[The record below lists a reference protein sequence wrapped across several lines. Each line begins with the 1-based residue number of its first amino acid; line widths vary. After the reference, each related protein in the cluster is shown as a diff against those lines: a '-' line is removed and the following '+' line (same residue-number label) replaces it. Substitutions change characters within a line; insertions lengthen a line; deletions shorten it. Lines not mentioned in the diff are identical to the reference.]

1 MLDLSGL
8 SKSFPGTQ
16 ALADVDLD
24 VRGGEIHALVGAN
37 GSGKSTLVKILAGV
51 YRPDGGVIRVGE
63 RVFGGG
69 LSPAE
74 ARAVGLHFVHQ
85 DLAIFADLSVAD
97 NIAIGRGFDT
107 GPLGR
112 IRWRSVRRHTSRVL
126 DRFRIA
132 ARPDTPVGALR
143 PSDRTMVAIA
153 RALQDQEGRHSGVLV
168 LDEPTTSLPDADAG
182 LLIAALRRFAEAGQ
196 SMLFISHDID
206 EALSFVDRVSVL
218 RDGRKVATLDAA
230 GLDRNQVVELI
241 TGRPVGRLYPAP
253 LQRADGGA
261 RLQVRNIS
269 VGPVEDVSF
278 DVSAGE
284 IVGLAGLIGSGASEI
299 LQAVFRARPPRAG
312 SVTVDGT
319 RLADRP
325 RDAIAAGVAYLPAE
339 RSRAGFFD
347 AGVRENLSAPEVAR
361 YWTHLFMSIGRER
374 AEARDTIARFGIRAT
389 SEEQDLALLSGGNQ
403 QKVMLARWLRRD
415 PQVLLLDE
423 PTQGVDVGAR
433 AEVYELI
440 RAAAD
445 GGTAVLLVTVD
456 FEEIEG
462 LCDRA
467 LVISDGWV
475 VAELRKPDL
484 DHQRLTELALRRPEK
499 GSAS

>member
-1 MLDLSGL
+1 MLYLDGL
-8 SKSFPGTQ
+8 SKSFPGTR
-16 ALADVDLD
+16 ALSDVDLD

-51 YRPDGGVIRVGE
+51 YRPDGGVIRVGD

-69 LSPAE
+69 LSPSE

-85 DLAIFADLSVAD
+85 DLAVFTDLSVAD

-107 GPLGR
+107 DPLVR

-126 DRFRIA
+126 DRFHIA

-153 RALQDQEGRHSGVLV
+153 RALQDQEGQDSGVLV
-168 LDEPTTSLPDADAG
+168 LDEPTTSLPDADVG

-218 RDGRKVATLDAA
+218 RDGRKVATLDAPRA
-230 GLDRNQVVELI
+230 DRDQVVELI

-253 LQRADGGA
+253 QRPDGGA
-261 RLQVRNIS
+261 RLQVRNVS
-269 VGPVEDVSF
+269 VGPVRDVSF
-278 DVSAGE
+278 DVLAGE

-299 LQAVFRARPPRAG
+299 LQAIFRARPPRGG
-312 SVTVDGT
+312 SVAVDGAA
-319 RLADRP
+319 LGDRP
-325 RDAIAAGVAYLPAE
+325 RDAIAAGVSYLPAE

-361 YWTHLFMSIGRER
+361 YWKYLFMSMGRER
-374 AEARDTIARFGIRAT
+374 ADARATIARFGIRAT
-389 SEEQDLALLSGGNQ
+389 SEEQNLALLSGGNQ

-415 PQVLLLDE
+415 PRVLLLDE

-445 GGTAVLLVTVD
+445 RGTAVLLVTVD
-456 FEEIEG
+456 FEEIAG

-467 LVISDGWV
+467 LVINDGRV
-475 VAELRKPDL
+475 VAELHKPGI
-484 DHQRLTELALRRPEK
+484 DHQRLTELALRRLEK
-499 GSAS
+499 GTTP